1 MVSVQRSEQGIPM
14 VDESLAPERAMG
26 VTRAPR
32 NGVILET
39 VVVTHGLPAP
49 YNLVAASEMSEA
61 VMKGGGRPLFAGF
74 VDGALRVGMTQA
86 ELQDLVSRPD
96 VIKAQ
101 ARDIPYC
108 VSRRLCAGTTVS
120 AALAVAEHAGV
131 EIVVTGGIGGVH
143 RGYEKTLDASADL
156 PEFARRSAIVVSA
169 GTKSLMDLEKT
180 LEYLETL
187 GVPVVGYQTSE
198 FPAFYSRTSGLHL
211 EHRVDSPE
219 EAVSFY
225 NAARQYG
232 ISRSML
238 VCVPVPASD
247 AMEPGEVSRIVDE
260 AHERANVLGIK
271 GKALTP
277 FLLTAM
283 SVISEGRTVRC
294 NLSLLRSNAYVA
306 GRIAATLSPLE

>member
-1 MVSVQRSEQGIPM
+1 VKRKEQCAPVIEESVMEQALEAGK
-14 VDESLAPERAMG
+14 APG
-26 VTRAPR
+26 
-32 NGVILET
+32 NGVVLET

-49 YNLVAASEMSEA
+49 HNLISAAEMSEA
-61 VMKGGGRPLFAGF
+61 VERGGGKPLFTGF
-74 VDGALRVGMTQA
+74 VDGLLRVGLTME
-86 ELQDLVSRPD
+86 ELRDLASRPD

-101 ARDIPYC
+101 ARDIPLC
-108 VSRRLCAGTTVS
+108 VSRKLCAGTTVS
-120 AALAVAEHAGV
+120 SALVLAERAGLEV
-131 EIVVTGGIGGVH
+131 VVTGGIGGVH
-143 RGYEKTLDASADL
+143 RGYGTSLDASADL
-156 PEFARRSAIVVSA
+156 PELARRSAIVVSA

-198 FPAFYSRTSGLHL
+198 FPAFYSRLSGLHL

-225 NAARQYG
+225 KAMKQYG
-232 ISRSML
+232 LSRSML
-238 VCVPVPASD
+238 LCVPVAAEDSMDPEDVARVV
-247 AMEPGEVSRIVDE
+247 EE
-260 AHERANVLGIK
+260 AYERARVLGIK

-283 SVISEGRTVRC
+283 GVISDGRTVRC

-306 GRIAATLSPLE
+306 GRIASTLSRLA

>member
-1 MVSVQRSEQGIPM
+1 MQRSERNASLI
-14 VDESLAPERAMG
+14 DERLAPRQSLDA
-26 VTRAPR
+26 TRTPR

-39 VVVTHGLPAP
+39 VVVTHGLPVP
-49 YNLVAASEMSEA
+49 HNLVAAAEMSEA
-61 VMKGGGRPLFAGF
+61 VTSGGGRPLFTGF
-74 VDGALRVGMTQA
+74 VDGVLRIGMTGA
-86 ELQDLVSRPD
+86 ELQDLVSRPN

-108 VSRRLCAGTTVS
+108 VSKKLCAGTTVS
-120 AALAVAEHAGV
+120 AALVVAEHAGV
-131 EIVVTGGIGGVH
+131 EVVVTGGIGGVH
-143 RGYEKTLDASADL
+143 RGYETTLDASADL

-225 NAARQYG
+225 LAAKQYG
-232 ISRSML
+232 VSRSML
-238 VCVPVPASD
+238 LCVPVPPGDS
-247 AMEPGEVSRIVDE
+247 MEPGEVSRIVDE
-260 AHERANVLGIK
+260 AYGRARVLGIK

-283 SVISEGRTVRC
+283 SVISEGRTVKC

-306 GRIAATLSPLE
+306 GRVASTLSRLG